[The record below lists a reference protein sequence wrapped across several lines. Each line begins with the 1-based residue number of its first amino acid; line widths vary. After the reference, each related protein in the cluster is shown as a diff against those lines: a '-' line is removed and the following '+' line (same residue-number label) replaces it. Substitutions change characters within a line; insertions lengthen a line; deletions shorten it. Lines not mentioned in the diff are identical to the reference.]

1 MGSPYGLVYL
11 FLNGYLS
18 MLAFLLIL
26 EFPSTFGTLSNN
38 MFLTALAAGF
48 GAMVVMRAR
57 VAVIKSSDGK
67 EESIGPDYVLKIILR
82 TIDLKIDR
90 WRAAHR
96 QQILGEN
103 LDKIK
108 ALGDFQTAWKYLLAS
123 LLAFQNLDDA
133 QKKTLSDTYNDYQA
147 QANLPDAIKQL
158 ALGFIFLT
166 LVGEAHF
173 GAVLENAKTL
183 SSKSQSLSGS
193 SGSPSQHG
201 SQPNFPPP
209 PPPPPDLVSPGS
221 TSSSPGNPSGTSP
234 TSNPSSPAG
243 NSPAGSDPSG
253 SVKK

>member
-1 MGSPYGLVYL
+1 MESRANPKCAHAKVITHRRSDADGSRARRLLTDSDLNKGRALVAAFMFGALVGLAEIASRYRDEPLKAVDSPYGLVYL

-26 EFPSTFGTLSNN
+26 
-38 MFLTALAAGF
+38 
-48 GAMVVMRAR
+48 
-57 VAVIKSSDGK
+57 
-67 EESIGPDYVLKIILR
+67 
-82 TIDLKIDR
+82 
-90 WRAAHR
+90 
-96 QQILGEN
+96 
-103 LDKIK
+103 
-108 ALGDFQTAWKYLLAS
+108 LLAS

-133 QKKTLSDTYNDYQA
+133 QKKTLSDTYDDYQA
-147 QANLPDAIKQL
+147 QATLPDAIKQL

-193 SGSPSQHG
+193 SGSLSQHG
-201 SQPNFPPP
+201 SRPNFPPP
-209 PPPPPDLVSPGS
+209 PPPPPDLVSPRS
-221 TSSSPGNPSGTSP
+221 TSSPGNPSGTSP